1 MFFKVENEETRTIL
15 LYVFVVEFDQW
26 NEILVSKETIFI
38 C

>member
-15 LYVFVVEFDQW
+15 LYVFVAEFDQW
-26 NEILVSKETIFI
+26 SEILVSKETIFI

>member
-15 LYVFVVEFDQW
+15 LYVFVAEFDQW
-26 NEILVSKETIFI
+26 SEILVSKDTIFI